1 MDIYSIFMYWK
12 SEYCPSANTTE
23 TIKSQNS
30 NGISPRKEK
39 TILIFQRALKNP
51 QIAEAILSQ
60 KKETRIT
67 RIVCIHRQL

>member
-39 TILIFQRALKNP
+39 TILIF
-51 QIAEAILSQ
+51 
-60 KKETRIT
+60 
-67 RIVCIHRQL
+67 

>member
-12 SEYCPSANTTE
+12 SAYCPSANTTE

-39 TILIFQRALKNP
+39 TILIF
-51 QIAEAILSQ
+51 
-60 KKETRIT
+60 
-67 RIVCIHRQL
+67 